1 MGKKSESHEVD
12 AEAEA
17 EAQAP
22 TEAQAEE
29 ELDLFEKE
37 QFELV
42 LDPAVVG
49 QPESNQKSVDDE
61 EGAIEDVYNKD
72 WNGGRKRDANLGGGN
87 GMSDS
92 VLDVDEDDLKIVE
105 EEELEEEV
113 VPDDFIPLWKPSEP
127 GESLVGTVVT
137 KFDSVY
143 GLALAVKT
151 RSGSVY
157 QTPAHQSLIKR
168 IEKIQPGDTIRILYE
183 GKVRTAKGFIAAS
196 YRVFRADRKQKRIE
210 DAKAEAEAEAEALS
224 QAEVPGENAR
234 DV

>member
-1 MGKKSESHEVD
+1 MGKKSESHEVVD

-17 EAQAP
+17 E
-22 TEAQAEE
+22 AEE

-42 LDPAVVG
+42 LDPAVAG

-72 WNGGRKRDANLGGGN
+72 WNGGRKGDANLGGGN

-127 GESLVGTVVT
+127 GESLVGVVIS

-143 GLALAVKT
+143 GPALSVKT
-151 RSGSVY
+151 RSGALY

-183 GKVRTAKGFIAAS
+183 GKVRTSKGFIAAS
-196 YRVFRADRKQKRIE
+196 YRVFRADRKQKQIG
-210 DAKAEAEAEAEALS
+210 DAEAEAEAQS
-224 QAEVPGENAR
+224 QAEAPGENAR
-234 DV
+234 DE

>member
-1 MGKKSESHEVD
+1 MGKKSESHEVVE

-17 EAQAP
+17 E
-22 TEAQAEE
+22 E
-29 ELDLFEKE
+29 ELELLEKE
-37 QFELV
+37 QCELV
-42 LDPAVVG
+42 LDPAVAG
-49 QPESNQKSVDDE
+49 QPESNQKLADNE

-72 WNGGRKRDANLGGGN
+72 WNGGRKGDANLGGGN

-92 VLDVDEDDLKIVE
+92 LFDADADVDVDEDDLKIVE